1 MAKRDI
7 DATPELEAETVKALP
22 EPAAPA
28 RPARS
33 GTTVGQRVAR
43 FFRFL
48 LRLVLL
54 MLLFGALILGLYFG
68 LPLLYRRY
76 VAPVERNTADV
87 VQLQSRLEQ
96 AEQELADL
104 QTKLGTIETEQRRHD
119 QSLSDLDERVV
130 DVETAIS
137 ARTESLAALEKMQ
150 SELQEQNEV
159 VSTEMER
166 QIDLLKSMELLSR
179 ARLFLYESNFGLARQ
194 DVQIARSLLAARQP
208 DAPEELAAEL
218 DEVILRL
225 DMTLSK
231 LPNFPVAASDDL
243 DIAWLIL
250 VSGLPESTPAVTLTP
265 SPAGAASPTPGAA
278 DMTIT
283 PTLQATARPSA
294 TP

>member
-1 MAKRDI
+1 
-7 DATPELEAETVKALP
+7 
-22 EPAAPA
+22 
-28 RPARS
+28 
-33 GTTVGQRVAR
+33 
-43 FFRFL
+43 
-48 LRLVLL
+48 
-54 MLLFGALILGLYFG
+54 
-68 LPLLYRRY
+68 
-76 VAPVERNTADV
+76 
-87 VQLQSRLEQ
+87 
-96 AEQELADL
+96 
-104 QTKLGTIETEQRRHD
+104 
-119 QSLSDLDERVV
+119 
-130 DVETAIS
+130 
-137 ARTESLAALEKMQ
+137 MQ

-250 VSGLPESTPAVTLTP
+250 VSGLPESTPTVTLTP